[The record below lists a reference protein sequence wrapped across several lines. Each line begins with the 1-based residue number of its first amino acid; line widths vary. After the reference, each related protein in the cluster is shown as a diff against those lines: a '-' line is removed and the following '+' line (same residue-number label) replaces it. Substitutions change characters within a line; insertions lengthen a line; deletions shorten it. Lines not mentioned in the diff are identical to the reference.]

1 MNCIYLETFCS
12 SVDTD
17 CHQDVTAS
25 RARHTVALVAKITK
39 MLNFKVNK
47 RNYVMLK
54 EGMFLTYPCP
64 IVEARLATFRFFFYS
79 FFFFLLYFVEW
90 SWLCLLLLHTPCD
103 MTYE

>member
-1 MNCIYLETFCS
+1 MNC

-64 IVEARLATFRFFFYS
+64 IVEARLATFRFFFLL